1 MECFILA
8 GGQSRR
14 FGSDKLLEPINSKRT
29 IDYVVASAKK
39 VFPKVYV
46 VAKNK
51 RKFGNLGVP
60 IVEDL
65 MHDQTP
71 LVGIYTALELS
82 SGERVAILSG
92 DMPLM
97 KPEVLRLL
105 KERAREPVTVFRIGG
120 KVYPLVGVYSSSLKD
135 ELLEFLKEGKRRVMD
150 FLGRVGCSY
159 IEEDEV
165 KGVDPEFSSFVNM
178 NTREDLERV
187 KEWILRGS

>member
-14 FGSDKLLEPINSKRT
+14 FGTDKLLEPINSKRT
-29 IDYVVASAKK
+29 IDYVVASAKE

-46 VAKNK
+46 VAKDK
-51 RKFGNLGVP
+51 RKFGDLGVP

-65 MHDQTP
+65 LQEQTP

-82 SGERVAILSG
+82 PRERVAILSG
-92 DMPLM
+92 DMPLIR
-97 KPEVLRLL
+97 PEVLRLL
-105 KERAREPVTVFRIGG
+105 KERAKGSITVFRVGG
-120 KVYPLVGVYSSSLKD
+120 KVYPLVGVYSTFLKR
-135 ELLEFLKEGKRRVMD
+135 ELYEFLKQGKKRVMD
-150 FLGRVGCSY
+150 FLSRVGCFY

-165 KGVDPEFSSFVNM
+165 REVDPELCSFVNM

-187 KEWILRGS
+187 KEWILRES